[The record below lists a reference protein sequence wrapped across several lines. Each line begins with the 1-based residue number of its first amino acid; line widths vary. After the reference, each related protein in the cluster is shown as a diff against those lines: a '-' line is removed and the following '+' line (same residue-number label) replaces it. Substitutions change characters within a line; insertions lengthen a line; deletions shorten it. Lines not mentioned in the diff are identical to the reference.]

1 MEKRRGKS
9 RVSVLE
15 IPVFIWS
22 RKKLNSEVRIKWETP
37 RGRETEKLVSYANR
51 K

>member
-9 RVSVLE
+9 RVRVLE

-22 RKKLNSEVRIKWETP
+22 RIKLNSEVRVKWKNP
-37 RGRETEKLVSYANR
+37 RGMETEMLVP
-51 K
+51 